1 MPAATDK
8 ERLAALGVST
18 TVYSLVFPETRAVLS
33 ELWAAH
39 PHGMY
44 EAPWTARQD
53 AMHED
58 FFALWADWSGL
69 DDVAGRFPHAYPCA
83 GSSEA
88 IRDAICLMAAQVPRP
103 RLVMVDGDYEG
114 YPALAAAYGVEVV
127 RLRRARWRED
137 LAAVDGPVELFVSQP
152 SSIDGNVWP
161 GLDALVQA
169 FPGPVNLDLCYLGCT
184 RRPFSV
190 DLSAPNLQRIFFS
203 LSKVYGVYYHRIGG
217 VWSKTEMPGLWG
229 NRWFK
234 NLFSLRL
241 GTELMRR
248 YPRDL
253 LPVRHA
259 PVQDAVAAAYPHATL
274 VPSDVVLLATASD
287 GEPHF
292 QRGTGVARY
301 CLTPGMAAKLA

>member
-1 MPAATDK
+1 MAPPSDK

-18 TVYSLVFPETRAVLS
+18 TVYSLVYPETRAVLS

-44 EAPWTARQD
+44 DAPWTARQD

-58 FFALWADWSGL
+58 FFATWAAWSGL
-69 DDVAGRFPHAYPCA
+69 DDISRRFPHAYPCA

-88 IRDAICLMAAQVPRP
+88 IRDAICLMAAQVPKP
-103 RLVMVDGDYEG
+103 RLVMLDGDYEG

-127 RLRRARWRED
+127 RLRRPRWRED
-137 LAAVDGPVELFVSQP
+137 LAGTDGPVELFVSHP
-152 SSIDGNVWP
+152 SSIDGNLWP
-161 GLDALVQA
+161 GLDALVRA

-184 RRPFSV
+184 RRTFSV

-217 VWSKTEMPGLWG
+217 VWSKTGMPGLWG

-248 YPRDL
+248 YPRDV
-253 LPVRHA
+253 LPARHT
-259 PVQDAVAAAYPHATL
+259 PVQDAVAAAYPHAQL
-274 VPSDVVLLATASD
+274 VPSDVVLLATAAD

-292 QRGTGVARY
+292 QRSSGVARY
-301 CLTPGMAAKLA
+301 CLTPGMDARLS